1 MSGPNKN
8 PLEGMDSGK
17 ISIALK
23 ELMNNPAAMEGLQR
37 RIAGALTGS
46 GGSST
51 SASSSAP
58 KSEQETKEDLRRK
71 LREKIHQ
78 KSMGR
83 APKDVRMKEQMKQ
96 IKDAVPMARESGIN
110 TQNLG
115 EILSQVGGVSKEQ
128 KKALQKEMG
137 KFLDKEDK

>member
-46 GGSST
+46 GGSSG
-51 SASSSAP
+51 APSAP
-58 KSEQETKEDLRRK
+58 KTEQETKEDLRRK

-78 KSMGR
+78 KSMNR
-83 APKDVRMKEQMKQ
+83 APKDIRMKEQMKQ

-110 TQNLG
+110 AQNLG

-137 KFLDKEDK
+137 KFLEKEDK

>member
-1 MSGPNKN
+1 MSAPNKN

-46 GGSST
+46 GGSSG
-51 SASSSAP
+51 APSAP
-58 KSEQETKEDLRRK
+58 KTEQETKEDLRRK

-78 KSMGR
+78 KSMNR
-83 APKDVRMKEQMKQ
+83 APKDIRMKEQMKQ

-110 TQNLG
+110 AQNLG

-128 KKALQKEMG
+128 KKALQKEME
-137 KFLDKEDK
+137 KFLDKE

>member
-1 MSGPNKN
+1 MAGNLDN
-8 PLEGMDSGK
+8 GK
-17 ISIALK
+17 ISVALK
-23 ELMNNPAAMEGLQR
+23 ELMNNPAALEGLQK

-46 GGSST
+46 
-51 SASSSAP
+51 AP
-58 KSEQETKEDLRRK
+58 ETAVPKEESKEDLRKK
-71 LREKIHQ
+71 LREKIRQ

-83 APKDVRMKEQMKQ
+83 APKDVRMKEQMNQ

-110 TQNLG
+110 AGNLA

-137 KFLDKEDK
+137 KFLEKDKE

>member
-1 MSGPNKN
+1 MAGNLDN
-8 PLEGMDSGK
+8 GK
-17 ISIALK
+17 ISVALK
-23 ELMNNPAAMEGLQR
+23 DLMNNPAALEGLQK

-46 GGSST
+46 APEGL
-51 SASSSAP
+51 AP
-58 KSEQETKEDLRRK
+58 KKEENLSREDLRKK

-83 APKDVRMKEQMKQ
+83 APKDVRMKEQMNQ

-110 TQNLG
+110 AGNLA
-115 EILSQVGGVSKEQ
+115 EILGQVGGVSKEQ

-137 KFLDKEDK
+137 KFLEKDG

>member
-1 MSGPNKN
+1 MAGNLDN
-8 PLEGMDSGK
+8 GK
-17 ISIALK
+17 ISVALK
-23 ELMNNPAAMEGLQR
+23 ELMNNPAALEGLQK

-46 GGSST
+46 
-51 SASSSAP
+51 AP
-58 KSEQETKEDLRRK
+58 ETAVPKEESKEDLRKK
-71 LREKIHQ
+71 LREKIRQ

-83 APKDVRMKEQMKQ
+83 APKDVRMKEQMNQ

-110 TQNLG
+110 ADNLA

-137 KFLDKEDK
+137 KFLEKDKE

>member
-1 MSGPNKN
+1 MSAPNLDN
-8 PLEGMDSGK
+8 GK
-17 ISIALK
+17 ISVALK
-23 ELMNNPAAMEGLQR
+23 ELMNNPVALEGLQK

-46 GGSST
+46 VPP
-51 SASSSAP
+51 SSSSSP
-58 KSEQETKEDLRRK
+58 NENLSKEDLRKK

-83 APKDVRMKEQMKQ
+83 APKDVRMKEQMNH

-110 TQNLG
+110 AGNLA

-137 KFLDKEDK
+137 KFLDKEKDA